1 MIFNGLREIVA
12 AYEAD
17 PTPADQQI
25 SDAVRFLTSV
35 REGGD
40 GLGFFGRNK
49 SASDAASVA
58 VNLLQEHGRQL
69 TYEQTIKTVE
79 ILQTLD
85 ERRSVRRR
93 FVVQILI
100 TIVALVIALSVVF
113 GLITASDDLK
123 KIGYGLIGTVIGYW
137 LK

>member
-1 MIFNGLREIVA
+1 MVFDGLHEIA
-12 AYEAD
+12 EAYGPD
-17 PTPADQQI
+17 PTSGDQEVA
-25 SDAVRFLTSV
+25 DAVRFLVSI
-35 REGGD
+35 RGGVD
-40 GLGFFGRNK
+40 TLGFFGRDK
-49 SASDAASVA
+49 RPSDAVSVA
-58 VNLLQEHGRQL
+58 VDLLREHGRQL

-93 FVVQILI
+93 FFIQILV
-100 TIVALVIALSVVF
+100 TIVALAIALAVVF
-113 GLITASDDLK
+113 GLITVSDDLK

>member
-1 MIFNGLREIVA
+1 MIFEGLREIA
-12 AYEAD
+12 DAYGSD
-17 PTPADQQI
+17 PTPSDQHVA
-25 SDAVRFLTSV
+25 DAVRFLASIS
-35 REGGD
+35 GGPST
-40 GLGFFGRNK
+40 LGFFGRDK
-49 SASDAASVA
+49 RPSDAVSVA
-58 VNLLQEHGRQL
+58 VDLLREHGRQL

-93 FVVQILI
+93 FVMQILV
-100 TIVALVIALSVVF
+100 TIAALAIALSVVF